1 MKVHNLKI
9 APIYFRDVVSGKK
22 KFEVREN
29 DRGYNIGDY
38 LCLREYDTKYH
49 LYTGKELVVKIIY
62 ILDDFVGL
70 KENYVVLGLSSP
82 ICTSMDAES
91 KILFLDDSWMYIK
104 KQTSLFGIT
113 STTWNSDLII
123 VFTHYKVNH
132 IEGGK
137 LECDTYRINTTKYSG
152 WFQKNKDNLPTG
164 ERNAY
169 SFMNEFLLGDK
180 RQAENVSEGHI
191 FNWYGVDV
199 YGKNFIRRLKK
210 RREINV

>member
-9 APIYFRDVVSGKK
+9 APTYFRDVVSGKK

>member
-9 APIYFRDVVSGKK
+9 APTYFQDVVSGKK

-38 LCLREYDTKYH
+38 LCLREYDTEYH

-62 ILDDFVGL
+62 ILGDFVGL

-91 KILFLDDSWMYIK
+91 KILLLDDSWMYIK
-104 KQTSLFGIT
+104 IQTSLFGTT
-113 STTWNSDLII
+113 SITWNSDSII
-123 VFTHYKVNH
+123 VFNHYKVNSL
-132 IEGGK
+132 ESDK

-152 WFQKNKDNLPTG
+152 WFQKNKGNLPTG
-164 ERNAY
+164 EMNAY
-169 SFMNEFLLGDK
+169 SFMKEFLLGDK
-180 RQAENVSEGHI
+180 RQAENVSEGCI
-191 FNWYGVDV
+191 FNWYGVDAS
-199 YGKNFIRRLKK
+199 GKSFIRRLKK
-210 RREINV
+210 KREINV